1 MFKRNRTSEL
11 IVKPAYSPRHKL
23 LILGVIA
30 AIIAGGAWGLY
41 SYGLNT
47 AGFDI
52 LSASRKQ
59 DDLKRSIDKLVDE
72 NQKLRESLVRAQ
84 RSLQMDQVAYEDL
97 NQSLQKSSREIV
109 KLKEEISF
117 YRAILSPNN
126 KVAGLHIQSMHVEPT
141 LQQGVYRYKLVVI
154 QALKHDRNVYGNAEF
169 SISGLQGGKQGVL
182 NFPQKNKR
190 PIRVNFKY
198 FQDIEGEFNVPLNFS
213 PNSITVKVVTRG
225 RDAKTV
231 EKDYPWPSRES

>member
-1 MFKRNRTSEL
+1 MFRRNRTSEL
-11 IVKPAYSPRHKL
+11 IVKPAYSPRSKL
-23 LILGVIA
+23 LIIGVIA
-30 AIIAGGAWGLY
+30 AIAVGGAWGIY

-52 LSASRKQ
+52 LSASRKEG
-59 DDLKRSIDKLVDE
+59 DLKRSINKLVDE
-72 NQKLRESLVRAQ
+72 NQELRESLVRAQ
-84 RSLQMDQVAYEDL
+84 RSLQMDQIAYQDL
-97 NQSLQKSSREIV
+97 NQSLQKSSQEIV

-141 LQQGVYRYKLVVI
+141 HDPAVYRYKLVVI
-154 QALKHDRNVYGNAEF
+154 QALKHNFNIYGKAEF
-169 SISGLQGGKQGVL
+169 VISGLQGGQQKTL
-182 NFPQKNKR
+182 KFPDSNQRAIN
-190 PIRVNFKY
+190 VNFKY
-198 FQDIEGEFNVPLNFS
+198 FQDIEGEFKIPLNFS
-213 PNSITVKVVTRG
+213 PNTLSVTITTRG

>member
-23 LILGVIA
+23 LILGIIA
-30 AIIAGGAWGLY
+30 AIVGGGAWGIY

-52 LSASRKQ
+52 LS
-59 DDLKRSIDKLVDE
+59 LVDE
-72 NQKLRESLVRAQ
+72 NQELRESVVRAQ

-97 NQSLQKSSREIV
+97 NDSLQKSSREIV

-141 LQQGVYRYKLVVI
+141 HEPGTYRYKLVVI
-154 QALKHDRNVYGNAEF
+154 QALKHDFNIYGTAEF
-169 SISGLQGGKQGVL
+169 EVSGLQGGKQQTL
-182 NFPQKNKR
+182 KFPENNQR
-190 PIRVNFKY
+190 SISVNFKY
-198 FQDIEGEFNVPLNFS
+198 FQDIEGEFKIPLNFS
-213 PNSITVKVVTRG
+213 PNSVSVKVVTRG
-225 RDAKTV
+225 RDAKTL